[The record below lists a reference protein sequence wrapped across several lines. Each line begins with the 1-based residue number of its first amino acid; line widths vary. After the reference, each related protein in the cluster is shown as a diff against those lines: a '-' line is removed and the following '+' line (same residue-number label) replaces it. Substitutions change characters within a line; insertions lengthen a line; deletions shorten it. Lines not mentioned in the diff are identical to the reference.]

1 MNEMKAEVRLIT
13 PCFCAGADQQQAEI
27 RVPSIRGQLR
37 WWFRVLGGS
46 PAAEREVFGGISRQG
61 EEEKP
66 AASRVCLRISE
77 IMNQYGEAQDLP
89 GGTNSPLGYLFYYAK
104 VSGNRENI
112 YRFQKPGWLAPGSR
126 FTLHASFRRPL
137 ADVERERFVRSWQAF
152 LALGSL
158 GLRQT
163 RGMGALAVKELQT
176 FAEFEEACRKMW
188 PGIKKWYVTNSR
200 QEPFFCSNWKEALIS
215 LEAALG
221 WIRQHGF
228 SAGQYGENPTPL
240 GKSKGKRQA
249 SALHLRPILLQEG
262 ILPVLFYTPE
272 ILAPDSQNLGF
283 ENLLDKMTFKT
294 PYQQRKAG
302 DGADGRA
309 ELCLCVLK

>member
-1 MNEMKAEVRLIT
+1 MSEMKANLQLIT
-13 PCFCAGADQQQAEI
+13 PCFCTGANQQQAEI

-46 PAAEREVFGGISRQG
+46 PVAEREVFGGISRQG

-66 AASRVCLRISE
+66 AASQVCLRISE
-77 IMNQYGEAQDLP
+77 IMNQYGEERDLP
-89 GGTNSPLGYLFYYAK
+89 GGANSPLGYLFYYAK

-112 YRFQKPGWLAPGSR
+112 YRFREPGWLAPGSR
-126 FTLHASFRRPL
+126 FTLQAFFRRPL
-137 ADVERERFVRSWQAF
+137 VESEKALFVRSWQAF
-152 LALGSL
+152 LAFGSL

-163 RGMGALAVKELQT
+163 RGMGALAEKELQT
-176 FAEFEEACRKMW
+176 FAEFEDACRKMW
-188 PGIKKWYVTNSR
+188 PGIKKWYVANSR
-200 QEPFFCSNWKEALIS
+200 QEPFFCSNWKEGLIS

-262 ILPVLFYTPE
+262 ILPVLFYTPG
-272 ILAPDSQNLGF
+272 ILAPESQKPEF

-302 DGADGRA
+302 DGADERA
-309 ELCLCVLK
+309 DMFLCVLK